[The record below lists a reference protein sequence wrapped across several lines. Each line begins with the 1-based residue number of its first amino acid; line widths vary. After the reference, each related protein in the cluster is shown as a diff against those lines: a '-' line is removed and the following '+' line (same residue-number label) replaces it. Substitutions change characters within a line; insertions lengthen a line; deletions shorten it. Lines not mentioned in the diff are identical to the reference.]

1 MGKIRVQ
8 DLAKMMGIPAQ
19 DLVFKLRSIGV
30 RIEGDDAGI
39 DTDVIQAI
47 LQGKKLP
54 SPREVIMDDSAP
66 DGAPAPAAPSAPA
79 APARRPQVNPL
90 RPTRPRTIIQRA
102 DGAIKTLPASERPVP
117 PAAPMPAG
125 S

>member
-66 DGAPAPAAPSAPA
+66 DGAPAGVRERVLGIIAAGMKDAHFH
-79 APARRPQVNPL
+79 
-90 RPTRPRTIIQRA
+90 
-102 DGAIKTLPASERPVP
+102 
-117 PAAPMPAG
+117 
-125 S
+125 